1 MAPPKAA
8 DDGKLPGDIR
18 TLSFEEALDGLEEIV
33 RQLESGDVSLEDS
46 IEIYS
51 RGTQLKRHCE
61 EKLRAAAEKVE
72 KIVLGAG
79 GKVAVEPAELD

>member
-1 MAPPKAA
+1 M
-8 DDGKLPGDIR
+8 
-18 TLSFEEALDGLEEIV
+18 LE
-33 RQLESGDVSLEDS
+33 RRG
-46 IEIYS
+46 

-72 KIVLGAG
+72 KIVLDAG

>member
-1 MAPPKAA
+1 MAPPDAV
-8 DDGKLPGDIR
+8 DGGKIPTDI
-18 TLSFEEALDGLEEIV
+18 TKLSFEEALDGLEEIV

-51 RGTQLKRHCE
+51 RGTHLKRHCE

-72 KIVLGAG
+72 KIVPIAG
-79 GKVAVEPAELD
+79 GGVTSEPIDLD

>member
-1 MAPPKAA
+1 MAPPNAV
-8 DDGKLPGDIR
+8 DDGSIPDDIKK
-18 TLSFEEALDGLEEIV
+18 LSFEEALDGLEEIV
-33 RQLESGDVSLEDS
+33 HQLESGDVSLEDS

-72 KIVLGAG
+72 KIVPGAG
-79 GKVAVEPAELD
+79 GGVSAEPIDLD

>member
-1 MAPPKAA
+1 MAPPDAA
-8 DDGKLPGDIR
+8 DDGKLPDDIKQ
-18 TLSFEEALDGLEEIV
+18 LSFEQALDGLEEIV
-33 RQLESGDVSLEDS
+33 RHLESGDVSLEDS

-72 KIVLGAG
+72 KIGPGAG
-79 GKVAVEPAELD
+79 GGVAAEPIDLD